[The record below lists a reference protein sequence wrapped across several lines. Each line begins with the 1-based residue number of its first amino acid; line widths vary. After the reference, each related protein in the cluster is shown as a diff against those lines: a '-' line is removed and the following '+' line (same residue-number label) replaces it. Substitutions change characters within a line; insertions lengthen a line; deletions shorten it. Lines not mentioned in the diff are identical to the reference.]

1 MSGVLDQK
9 TDSIARAEA
18 TSLSSSTAS
27 FCYIHTDPS
36 TPVPHPTPPKRT
48 QKEISL
54 PSENQDPRN
63 PTRRSLHHCTRRPSA
78 VLSSAQCTAPQ
89 QPLFFSLPFLQL
101 QNIFRTA
108 SERERE
114 RGRKSFPTGMM
125 LDASSAVS
133 GHQLSA
139 SFLLSCLCLRCT
151 LGLGL
156 GVGERGQKPRLGF
169 AAGAD
174 DTTHGTSRSFCVLTN
189 SFVLVTAGAGTR
201 LKDLT

>member
-1 MSGVLDQK
+1 MAF
-9 TDSIARAEA
+9 SIKRRTRLPEQRPLLLLQLRSA
-18 TSLSSSTAS
+18 T
-27 FCYIHTDPS
+27 YTDPS

-89 QPLFFSLPFLQL
+89 QPLFFFPSFPSTPEYFSHG
-101 QNIFRTA
+101 I
-108 SERERE
+108 RE

-174 DTTHGTSRSFCVLTN
+174 DTTHGTARHKS
-189 SFVLVTAGAGTR
+189 
-201 LKDLT
+201 

>member
-1 MSGVLDQK
+1 MAFSIKRRTRLPEQRPLLSVLLQLR
-9 TDSIARAEA
+9 SA
-18 TSLSSSTAS
+18 TYT
-27 FCYIHTDPS
+27 
-36 TPVPHPTPPKRT
+36 PTPPPQYPTPPHRNEPK
-48 QKEISL
+48 KKF
-54 PSENQDPRN
+54 PSRPRIRIREN

-89 QPLFFSLPFLQL
+89 QPFFSPFLQL

-108 SERERE
+108 SEIERE

-151 LGLGL
+151 LGLG
-156 GVGERGQKPRLGF
+156 GCGRARAKAPPRI
-169 AAGAD
+169 
-174 DTTHGTSRSFCVLTN
+174 RRWC
-189 SFVLVTAGAGTR
+189 
-201 LKDLT
+201 